1 MKLLIYLDGNTC
13 YLRTLTIKDAS
24 SLANLVYDNKY
35 YWSVFEP
42 LHQDEYYTSSVQR
55 EKIRESLMLMQEKRE
70 FSFGI
75 FEHKTDR
82 MIGSVSLYSLKRMPF
97 SSGLIG
103 YSVDQ
108 GFIGKGIA
116 TEAVKLV
123 KSFGFEN
130 VHLNRIEAYVSPRNF
145 GSIKVLENNLFFR
158 EGLLRKLLF
167 INGKWEDH
175 YMYSSLREE
184 YFIGK

>member
-1 MKLLIYLDGNTC
+1 MIYLEGDTC
-13 YLRTLTIKDAS
+13 YLRTLSIQDAPGLS
-24 SLANLVYDNKY
+24 DLVYRNKM
-35 YWSVFEP
+35 YWSIFEP
-42 LHQDEYYTSSVQR
+42 LHREDYYTTTVQR

-75 FEHKTDR
+75 FEHKTDKI
-82 MIGSVSLYSLKRMPF
+82 IGNVSLYSLKRMPF

-103 YSVDQ
+103 YSIDED
-108 GFIGKGIA
+108 FIGKGIA
-116 TEAVKLV
+116 SEAVQLV
-123 KSFGFEN
+123 RTFGFEH

-145 GSIKVLENNLFFR
+145 GSIKVLEKNDFAR

-175 YMYSSLREE
+175 YMYASLSEE
-184 YFIGK
+184 F